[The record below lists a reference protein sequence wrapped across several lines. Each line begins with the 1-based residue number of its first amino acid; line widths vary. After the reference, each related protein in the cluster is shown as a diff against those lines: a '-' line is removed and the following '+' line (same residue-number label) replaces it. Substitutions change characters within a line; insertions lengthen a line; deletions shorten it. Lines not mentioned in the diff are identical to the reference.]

1 MEVTQNTEDPIR
13 IHDDLDFVDKQD
25 VQPGEDN
32 LPAYTIRGPRNYTI
46 GIEAETPIA
55 AEFRDSD
62 GAKIDESTQII
73 VQKADIQGNPLGN
86 AIVFETNMG
95 TFDYEDM
102 RSDPEYFNYTQK
114 PVLLKERE
122 YLYVYLRIPSGAN
135 DFSASDS
142 RLTIG
147 DNVTQTGKPAY
158 IRHMRDM
165 TEEEKKMVENAQ

>member
-1 MEVTQNTEDPIR
+1 MEVTSNTEDPIR
-13 IHDDLDFVDKQD
+13 IHDDLDFVSKQD
-25 VQPGEDN
+25 VAPGEDSV
-32 LPAYTIRGPRNYTI
+32 PAYTIRGPRNYTI

-55 AEFRDSD
+55 AEFRDSTGD
-62 GAKIDESTQII
+62 PVDDSAQIV
-73 VQKADIQGNPLGN
+73 VQKADVQGNPLGN

-95 TFDYEDM
+95 TFDYEEM

-122 YLYVYLRIPSGAN
+122 YLYVYLRLPSGA
-135 DFSASDS
+135 DTLSAAES

-165 TEEEKKMVENAQ
+165 SEQEKKMVNEA